1 MLLEG
6 AKVLETMTR
15 KEKQGDLTY
24 LYDYK
29 LIKGHINMRV
39 GSEQLPIQ
47 TYGIEIERRDLKKGT
62 VVNTVSDSIQYIS
75 PQRHKVQEL
84 LKMVYKNGLTPIHL
98 VEVLG
103 EYVDTYISDFDLNIN
118 NKVALN

>member
-1 MLLEG
+1 
-6 AKVLETMTR
+6 
-15 KEKQGDLTY
+15 
-24 LYDYK
+24 
-29 LIKGHINMRV
+29 MRV